1 MPPMTFDIDAFRL
14 YLITDR
20 KLIPEGNSL
29 LGIIERALAGGL
41 RALQL
46 REKDL
51 PSDEL
56 YRLAL
61 DLKSLTARYSASL
74 LINDRIDIAVAVG
87 ADGVHLGEHSL
98 PTAVARRILGNQ
110 AIIGRSTHR
119 VEDIVQAAAEG
130 ADFVTFSPIYFT
142 PSKAPYGEPQGV
154 DALRRACD
162 ASPLPVLALGGICQD
177 RIREVRSAGAAGIA
191 LISAL
196 LKSSDPA
203 STARS
208 LRAEMD

>member
-1 MPPMTFDIDAFRL
+1 MTFDIGAFGL

-20 KLIPEGNSL
+20 KLIPEGSSL
-29 LGIIERALAGGL
+29 FQIIEQALIGGV

-51 PSDEL
+51 PPNEL
-56 YRLAL
+56 FSCALAL
-61 DLKSLTARYSASL
+61 KTLTDRYGAKL
-74 LINDRIDIAVAVG
+74 LINDRIDVAMAVG

-98 PTAVARRILGNQ
+98 PTSAARRILGNQ

-142 PSKAPYGEPQGV
+142 PSKAPYGEPQGL
-154 DALRRACD
+154 DALRCACA
-162 ASPLPVLALGGICQD
+162 ASPLPVLALGGIRQD
-177 RIREVRSAGAAGIA
+177 RIREVRSAGAAGVA

-196 LKSSDPA
+196 LTATNPA
-203 STARS
+203 SAARS
-208 LRAEMD
+208 LLAEIY

>member
-1 MPPMTFDIDAFRL
+1 MTFDVAAFRL
-14 YLITDR
+14 YLISDR
-20 KLIPEGNSL
+20 KLVPEGKSL
-29 LGIIERALAGGL
+29 LKTIEQTLIGGV

-51 PSDEL
+51 PPDEL

-61 DLKSLTARYSASL
+61 DLKSLAERYGASL
-74 LINDRIDIAVAVG
+74 LINDRIDVAMAVG

-98 PTAVARRILGNQ
+98 PTSAARRILGNK

-119 VEDIVQAAAEG
+119 VEDTLQAATEG

-154 DALRRACD
+154 DALRCACA
-162 ASPLPVLALGGICQD
+162 ASPLPVLALGGIRQD

-196 LKSSDPA
+196 LQASDPA
-203 STARS
+203 SAARS
-208 LRAEMD
+208 LLAEM

>member
-1 MPPMTFDIDAFRL
+1 MTFDVEAFRL
-14 YLITDR
+14 YLISDR
-20 KLIPEGNSL
+20 KLVPEGNSFL
-29 LGIIERALAGGL
+29 ETIEQVLIGGV

-51 PSDEL
+51 PPDEL
-56 YRLAL
+56 FACAL
-61 DLKSLTARYSASL
+61 TLRTLTDSYGASL
-74 LINDRIDIAVAVG
+74 LINDRIDVAMAVG

-98 PTAVARRILGNQ
+98 PTSAARRILGNK

-142 PSKAPYGEPQGV
+142 PSKAPYGEPQGL
-154 DALRRACD
+154 DALRHACTT
-162 ASPLPVLALGGICQD
+162 SPLPVLALGGIRQD

-196 LKSSDPA
+196 LKSADPA
-203 STARS
+203 SAARS
-208 LRAEMD
+208 LLAEMY

>member
-1 MPPMTFDIDAFRL
+1 MMFNVEAFRL
-14 YLITDR
+14 YLISDR
-20 KLIPEGNSL
+20 KLVPGGSNL
-29 LGIIERALAGGL
+29 LETIEQALIGGV

-61 DLKSLTARYSASL
+61 DLKSLTDRYGASL
-74 LINDRIDIAVAVG
+74 LINDRIDVAMAVG

-98 PTAVARRILGNQ
+98 PTSAARRILGNK

-119 VEDIVQAAAEG
+119 VEDIERAAAEG

-142 PSKAPYGEPQGV
+142 PSKALYGEPQGV
-154 DALRRACD
+154 DALRRACA
-162 ASPLPVLALGGICQD
+162 ASPLPVLALGGIRQD

-196 LKSSDPA
+196 LKADHPA
-203 STARS
+203 SAARS
-208 LRAEMD
+208 LLAEM

>member
-1 MPPMTFDIDAFRL
+1 MTFDVDAFCL
-14 YLITDR
+14 YLISDR
-20 KLIPEGNSL
+20 KLLPEGTNL
-29 LGIIERALAGGL
+29 PEIIEQALIGGV

-61 DLKSLTARYSASL
+61 ELKSLADRHGAKL
-74 LINDRIDIAVAVG
+74 LINDRIDIAMAVG
-87 ADGVHLGEHSL
+87 AGGVHLGEHSL
-98 PTAVARRILGNQ
+98 PTDTARRILGQQ

-119 VEDIVQAAAEG
+119 VEDIVQAAAQG

-142 PSKAPYGEPQGV
+142 PSKAPYGQPQGLEP
-154 DALRRACD
+154 LRAACS
-162 ASPLPVLALGGICQD
+162 ASRLPVLALGGIRQD
-177 RIREVRSAGAAGIA
+177 RIREVRSAGAAGVA
-191 LISAL
+191 LISAIL
-196 LKSSDPA
+196 TAIDPA

-208 LRAEMD
+208 LLKEMY